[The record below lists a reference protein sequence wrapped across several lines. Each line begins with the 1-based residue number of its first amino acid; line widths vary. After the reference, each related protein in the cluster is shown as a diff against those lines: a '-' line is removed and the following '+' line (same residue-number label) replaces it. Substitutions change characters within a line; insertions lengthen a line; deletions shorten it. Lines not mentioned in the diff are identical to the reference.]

1 MGGNITMR
9 EKSDMER
16 SIYRTQLWMEE
27 GQYELALT
35 ALQHIQTNNPE
46 QERQIAYLS
55 AWCHTLLEQWT
66 EARCLLL
73 NLFPLST
80 IEENWN
86 DAKHNERER
95 RAFYLLCLGNAA
107 ISLNRFE
114 VASQHYTKCLKLLSE
129 RRVNLPQVR
138 IKARHSLGMTC
149 ILSGFYAMA
158 IQHYEEALQM
168 CMTIPQH
175 EDLPEIYYGLC
186 DANRLLENFEG
197 AYTYG
202 VKALELYEK
211 RGMRTMEGRVQ
222 NALGRICYQMQEYN
236 EAADHYLESLSI
248 ATLDDNQKT
257 KLVNFMALA
266 DLRLAEDRLEEA
278 QRYCQRALEVADG
291 LNDNYYL
298 GLMYLTCGKVTLAE
312 SEHIEGEQ
320 HDILFSKARR
330 LFERAKELLSQTQA
344 SVLLGEAYGR
354 IAQMLEQS
362 GQPQEAICYWKIAY
376 ESLSRPI
383 GQSLDELQNIQAN
396 PLL

>member
-1 MGGNITMR
+1 MR

-114 VASQHYTKCLKLLSE
+114 EASQHYTKCLKLLSE

-149 ILSGFYAMA
+149 IVSGFYAMA

-175 EDLPEIYYGLC
+175 
-186 DANRLLENFEG
+186 
-197 AYTYG
+197 
-202 VKALELYEK
+202 
-211 RGMRTMEGRVQ
+211 
-222 NALGRICYQMQEYN
+222 
-236 EAADHYLESLSI
+236 
-248 ATLDDNQKT
+248 
-257 KLVNFMALA
+257 
-266 DLRLAEDRLEEA
+266 
-278 QRYCQRALEVADG
+278 
-291 LNDNYYL
+291 
-298 GLMYLTCGKVTLAE
+298 
-312 SEHIEGEQ
+312 
-320 HDILFSKARR
+320 
-330 LFERAKELLSQTQA
+330 
-344 SVLLGEAYGR
+344 
-354 IAQMLEQS
+354 
-362 GQPQEAICYWKIAY
+362 
-376 ESLSRPI
+376 
-383 GQSLDELQNIQAN
+383 
-396 PLL
+396 

>member
-114 VASQHYTKCLKLLSE
+114 EASQHYTKCLKLLSE

-362 GQPQEAICYWKIAY
+362 GQPQEAICHWKIAY